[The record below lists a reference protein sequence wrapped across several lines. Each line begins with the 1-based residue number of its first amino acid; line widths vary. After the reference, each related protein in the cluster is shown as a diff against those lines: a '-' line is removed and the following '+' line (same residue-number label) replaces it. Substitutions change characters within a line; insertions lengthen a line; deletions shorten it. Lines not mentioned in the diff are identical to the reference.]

1 MNLYNHFVE
10 KIVLPVGDKVL
21 GTSFIKGLQHWRSLQ
36 YLDANALQVQQTKA
50 LNDLLTYSTTK
61 INYYKNLNVKKY
73 DNPYEWIK
81 QFPLLT
87 KKRIKE
93 NLTEMLITPNV
104 EQLVKESSSGSS
116 GIQGTV
122 YMSKQE
128 ASFSQGLQILAWEW
142 GGYHLGDTVLQLGI
156 TPERTRVK
164 QIKDILLNTTYTNA
178 YNIDENI
185 VIDVLKKQKT
195 NGFFCGYA
203 SGLYTYAK
211 IAEEKGLSNIKFKSV
226 ISFGD
231 KMFPHYRKKIEQV
244 FNTKVYDNYGC
255 TEGIIISAEC
265 EHGNQHII
273 TPHVYLEL
281 LDGNGNEVAPGE
293 QGYVVVTRLDAY
305 TMPLIRYYL
314 GDLAIKSKN
323 ETECPCGRKLPMLD
337 MIIGRDTDIIITP
350 RGKRLIVHFF
360 TGICEHISEIKQF
373 RVIQHQIDDI
383 EMEVI
388 PDIHFSNDI
397 LEALKSKIFD
407 RATETFPLRFTI
419 VEKIP
424 STSSGKPQIILSKL
438 PKEINTNL

>member
-1 MNLYNHFVE
+1 MDLYNNIVE
-10 KIVLPVGDKVL
+10 KIILPVGDKVL
-21 GTSFIKGLQHWRSLQ
+21 GTSFIKGLKHWRSLQ
-36 YLDANALQVQQTKA
+36 YKDADSLQKLQKKA
-50 LNDLLTYSTTK
+50 LEDLLTYSTTN
-61 INYYKNLNVKKY
+61 INYYKKINVSRCS
-73 DNPYEWIK
+73 NPYEWIK

-87 KKRIKE
+87 KKRIKD
-93 NLTEMLITPNV
+93 NLSEMLIKPEIEN
-104 EQLVKESSSGSS
+104 LVKEASSGSS
-116 GIQGTV
+116 GIQSTV
-122 YMSKQE
+122 YMSKKE
-128 ASFSQGLQILAWEW
+128 ASYSQGLQILAWEW
-142 GGYHLGDTVLQLGI
+142 GGYHLGDSVLQLGMSI
-156 TPERTRVK
+156 ERTHVK
-164 QIKDILLNTTYTNA
+164 RIKDLILNTTYTNA
-178 YNIDENI
+178 YKIDEKI
-185 VIDVLKKQKT
+185 VVDVLKKQRT

-211 IAEEKGLSNIKFKSV
+211 IAEEKGLNDIKFKSV

-244 FNTKVYDNYGC
+244 FNTRVYDNYGC

-323 ETECPCGRKLPMLD
+323 DKECLCGRKLPMLD

-350 RGKRLIVHFF
+350 NGKRLIVHFF

-373 RVIQHQIDDI
+373 RVIQHRIDDI
-383 EMEVI
+383 EIEVI
-388 PDIHFSNDI
+388 PDSGFSNTI
-397 LEALKSKIFD
+397 LDALKNKLFE
-407 RATETFPLRFTI
+407 RATEIFPLRFTI
-419 VEKIP
+419 VDIIP
-424 STSSGKPQIILSKL
+424 ATASGKPQIILSKL
-438 PKEINTNL
+438 PKEII